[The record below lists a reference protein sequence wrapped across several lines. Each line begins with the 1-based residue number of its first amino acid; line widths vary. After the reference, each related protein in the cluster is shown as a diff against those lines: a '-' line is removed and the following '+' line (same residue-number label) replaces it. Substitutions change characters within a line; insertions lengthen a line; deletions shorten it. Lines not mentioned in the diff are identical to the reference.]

1 MISNARPIMSTDT
14 PLVSIFMLTYNH
26 APYIEQ
32 AMRSCLTQQTSF
44 PFELVVCDDASTDGT
59 AEIVERWSR
68 EHVNLVFL
76 RQPVNGRGLNNC
88 MDGLRY
94 VRSKYIAFCEGDD
107 YWKTP
112 HKLEKQVRF
121 LEDHPDFSV
130 SCHRVEMQFD
140 NRPGDEKKQYVY
152 KDCSADDE
160 RIRQGIFYAD
170 EAIANYYFQTSSF
183 VFRWRF
189 REGLPPWF
197 RKWMLYDHALMML
210 HAVEGK
216 IKYFDDAM
224 SVWRRN
230 ESGYSWLQNVDK
242 GVFFQK
248 EGDGWIRFYE
258 EMDAYFAGRF
268 HLQIRERVLLALR
281 GMISNCLE
289 TGDLDK
295 ARKIIEDH
303 QRWFLKLVKDNA
315 PLLDAVRLALPE
327 QASRVPP
334 WAGRPGG
341 DCEPG
346 PRRSMGGFKEL
357 DLLSIP
363 RAPDSIW
370 QHWTAD
376 QESSCFATPLAA
388 LLAWVYHRR
397 VRRLW
402 LPAIISRTLRDELQN
417 LWIPHQFYPVGSDF
431 TPSAKFVAHA
441 LPGDAVLTVSWM
453 GRPPSPALRQALR
466 QRADVL
472 WIDDRSE
479 ALCPGT
485 PLEADAVLY
494 SPSEVLGVP
503 DGGVLVGMGVGELQ
517 PRGAHKNTLA
527 PARRDLLL
535 ERFENPVVSN
545 ELVAREKAVQFDHP
559 LPGGAMSRLS
569 FEMLARIPMQQVAAR
584 CRENWTVLHS
594 LLREWSLWP
603 QYPQVEFAPSAFP
616 LLLPTSIPPVF
627 LRTALNRK
635 GILCSLPTLVLDD
648 KYDPTLGEETELLKR
663 LLLLPCDHRY
673 GEEEVR
679 RGAQEVLAVL
689 HGDSD
694 FGTAGARPAPV

>member
-1 MISNARPIMSTDT
+1 MSTET

-32 AMRSCLTQQTSF
+32 AMHSCLAQQTSF

-59 AEIVERWSR
+59 ADIVERWSR
-68 EHVNLVFL
+68 EHANLVLL

-112 HKLEKQVRF
+112 HKLEKQVSF
-121 LEDHPDFSV
+121 LEEHPDFAV
-130 SCHRVEMQFD
+130 CCHRVEMQFD
-140 NRPGDEKKQYVY
+140 NRPGDEKKQYIY

-160 RIRQGIFYAD
+160 RIRQGIFHAD

-189 REGLPPWF
+189 HEGLPPWF

-258 EMDAYFAGRF
+258 EMDTFFAGRF

-281 GMISNCLE
+281 GMITNCLE
-289 TGDLDK
+289 TGDLDQ

-303 QRWFLKLVKDNA
+303 QQWFLKLVKDNA
-315 PLLDAVRLALPE
+315 PLLDAVRLAIPE
-327 QASRVPP
+327 QVDRMPP
-334 WAGRPGG
+334 WTGRLGQNG
-341 DCEPG
+341 EP
-346 PRRSMGGFKEL
+346 PPAPSIGGFKEFEL
-357 DLLSIP
+357 PSIP
-363 RAPDSIW
+363 PAPDSVW
-370 QHWTAD
+370 HHWTAD
-376 QESSCFATPLAA
+376 QEFSCFATPLAA
-388 LLAWVYHRR
+388 LMAWVYHRR

-402 LPAIISRTLRDELQN
+402 LPAIISRTLRNELQN
-417 LWIPHQFYPVGSDF
+417 LWFPHQFYPVGSDF
-431 TPSAKFVAHA
+431 TPSADFIAHT

-453 GRPPSPALRQALR
+453 GRPPASTLKQALR
-466 QRADVL
+466 QRKDVL
-472 WIDDRSE
+472 WIDDRSD
-479 ALCPGT
+479 ALWPGT
-485 PLEADAVLY
+485 PLEADATLY
-494 SPSEVLGVP
+494 SPSDVLGVP
-503 DGGVLVGMGVGELQ
+503 DGGILVGAGVGALQ
-517 PRGAHKNTLA
+517 PRSTQENTFA
-527 PARRDLLL
+527 TRRRDLLL
-535 ERFENPVVSN
+535 ERLENPIVSSD
-545 ELVAREKAVQFDHP
+545 LVAREKAVRFGHP
-559 LPGGAMSRLS
+559 SPAGAMSRLS
-569 FEMLARIPMQQVAAR
+569 TEMLARIPMPMVAAR
-584 CRENWTVLHS
+584 CRENWAVLHG
-594 LLREWSLWP
+594 LLREWALWP
-603 QYPQVEFAPSAFP
+603 QSSQVDFAPSAFP
-616 LLLPTSIPPVF
+616 LVLPASIPPVF

-635 GILCSLPTLVLDD
+635 GVLCTAPTLALDD

-673 GEEEVR
+673 SEQETR
-679 RGAQEVLAVL
+679 RVAQEVLAIL
-689 HGDSD
+689 QGESD
-694 FGTAGARPAPV
+694 FGTPGARPAPV